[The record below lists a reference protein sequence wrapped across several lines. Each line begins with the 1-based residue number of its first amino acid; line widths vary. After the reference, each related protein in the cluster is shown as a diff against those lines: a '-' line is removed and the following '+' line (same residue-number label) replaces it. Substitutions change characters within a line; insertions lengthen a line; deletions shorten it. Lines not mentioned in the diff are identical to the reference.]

1 MFKRQVFKLTPQ
13 FADTEAVDSFVLTA
27 TAKGYGKRTPLA
39 EYPRHKRGGQGV
51 IAIQASPR
59 NGSVVGANLVRD
71 EDEVM
76 LITNA
81 GTLIRM
87 RVGEISVVGRN
98 TQGVRLIE
106 TEKHEKLVGIEKVA
120 ESDEEE

>member
-1 MFKRQVFKLTPQ
+1 MRCR
-13 FADTEAVDSFVLTA
+13 
-27 TAKGYGKRTPLA
+27 YA
-39 EYPRHKRGGQGV
+39 EPP
-51 IAIQASPR
+51 SPR
-59 NGSVVGANLVRD
+59 NGSLVGANLVRE

-76 LITNA
+76 LIATA

-106 TEKHEKLVGIEKVA
+106 LEKKEKLVGIEKVA
-120 ESDEEE
+120 ESEEE